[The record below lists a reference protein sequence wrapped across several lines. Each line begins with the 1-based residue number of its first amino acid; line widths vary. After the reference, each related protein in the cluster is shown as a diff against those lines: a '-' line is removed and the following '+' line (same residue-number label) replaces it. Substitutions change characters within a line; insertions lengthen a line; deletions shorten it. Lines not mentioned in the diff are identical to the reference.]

1 MEAEVVYW
9 EDLSRNPEKS
19 GALFGLTKSLRAPS
33 KKDQA

>member
-9 EDLSRNPEKS
+9 EDLPRNPEN
-19 GALFGLTKSLRAPS
+19 GWALFGLTKSLRAPS